1 MKKEVIKGS
10 FASKTDIGCVRLTN
24 EDQAASLINASGDV
38 LLCVCDGMGGHNKG
52 DYASKLAVDIITEE
66 FRAKNGYFSVFSLRY
81 WISKTMKKVNQTI
94 YKTAQT
100 NPIYKDMGTTINMVI
115 LYGSKIFV
123 VNAGDSRA
131 YLIKKYGVQRLSED
145 QTYVDYLYHTGQISK
160 EEMETSSQRHILMN
174 AIGTYP
180 SPSYDVKMY
189 DNNKNSILVCTDGL
203 YNNATEAEIHSALST
218 NERIDQKID
227 TLIGIAKSNGG
238 SDNIGISYWEA
249 HNYD

>member
-1 MKKEVIKGS
+1 MKKEIIKGQ
-10 FASKTDIGCVRLTN
+10 FASKTDIGCVRITN
-24 EDQAASLINASGDV
+24 EDQATSLINASGDV

-52 DYASKLAVDIITEE
+52 DYASKLAIDIISEE
-66 FRAKNGYFSVFSLRY
+66 FRAKGGFFSQFSVRY
-81 WISKTMKKVNQTI
+81 WISKVMKKVNNTI
-94 YKTAQT
+94 YKMAQT
-100 NPIYKDMGTTINMVI
+100 NPIYKDMGTTINMAI
-115 LYGSKIFV
+115 LYRENVFV

-131 YLIKKYGVQRLSED
+131 YFIKRYGVQRLSED
-145 QTYVDYLYHTGQISK
+145 QTYVDYLYQTGQISK

-180 SPSYDVKMY
+180 SPSYDVKIY
-189 DNNKNSILVCTDGL
+189 PNNKNSILVCTDGL

-238 SDNIGISYWEA
+238 SDNIGIAYWEA
-249 HNYD
+249 YNHD